1 MTQELTRKETQDG
14 LHLLLET
21 NVQDP
26 VGLVNDEALEVLVQK
41 GRGVLQV
48 VKQAA
53 GSGHDEV
60 DALGQLLSFR
70 RAVRA
75 AHDEAVRVAV
85 VLEELGEHA
94 VRLDAQLARRR
105 DDYAAGALK
114 RSKMLKLMLYI
125 GAKKK
130 GRKLN

>member
-1 MTQELTRKETQDG
+1 
-14 LHLLLET
+14 
-21 NVQDP
+21 
-26 VGLVNDEALEVLVQK
+26 
-41 GRGVLQV
+41 
-48 VKQAA
+48 
-53 GSGHDEV
+53 
-60 DALGQLLSFR
+60 
-70 RAVRA
+70 
-75 AHDEAVRVAV
+75 VRVAV